1 LLYSFE
7 VKARVTAYGRS
18 LVLPSGKHPK
28 ILDIQPGAY
37 LTNVLVTSPPRPSPD
52 DPNTFVLSLAVTPDT
67 DVPMIDMQEDY
78 GKYVVGPIE
87 WALEGPEERWEEVK
101 TVHAAPGCITGAEM
115 ARAFAK
121 GQSTSPCAPGIVYGA
136 DEFVC

>member
-1 LLYSFE
+1 LYSFE

-18 LVLPSGKHPK
+18 LTLPSGKPPK

-37 LTNVLVTSPPRPSPD
+37 LTNVLVTSPPRRSPD

-87 WALEGPEERWEEVK
+87 WALEGEEERWDEVK
-101 TVHAAPGCITGAEM
+101 TVHAAPEYITAAEM
-115 ARAFAK
+115 AKAFAK
-121 GQSTSPCAPGIVYGA
+121 G
-136 DEFVC
+136 